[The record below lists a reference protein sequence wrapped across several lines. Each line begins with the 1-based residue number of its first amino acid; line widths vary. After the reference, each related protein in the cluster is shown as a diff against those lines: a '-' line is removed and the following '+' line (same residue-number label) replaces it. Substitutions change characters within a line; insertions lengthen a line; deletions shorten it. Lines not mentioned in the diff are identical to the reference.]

1 MACRNDG
8 METAMDDQTRQEL
21 RTVIV
26 AVFDFALIL
35 NLPMVLLLLIIAI
48 LHVLGFVALH

>member
-21 RTVIV
+21 RTDIV